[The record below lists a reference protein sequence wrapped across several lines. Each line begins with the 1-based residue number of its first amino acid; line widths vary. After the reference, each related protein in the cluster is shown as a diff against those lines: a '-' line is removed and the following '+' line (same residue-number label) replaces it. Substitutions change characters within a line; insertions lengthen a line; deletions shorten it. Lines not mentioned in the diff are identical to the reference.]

1 MEKIRWLTGNR
12 REPDDAPE
20 TASGTPPDIMPIT
33 GRPSPAS
40 TGLGSLATGAV
51 TALAIA
57 VQTGLAAVVG
67 VVIAR
72 EIGRTAETDGFFA
85 AYGVFIVLALAANAV
100 RVTVL
105 PRLAR
110 ARDERRLSSETA
122 AYAVSIAVVAL
133 PVLVAGVLFARPIAD
148 LLTGFGPDVALDA
161 AAAALPWM
169 IAAGIGQFTAGLLA
183 SALAALDDYVVAATG
198 YVAGSVAGLVLIVL
212 RIDQDGT
219 IAVAWGMALN
229 AAIATLVPAAWLARR
244 ARSEAMPRAAAR
256 ADLGRTGGR
265 LLELLSG
272 AALPFAL
279 QAMYLVCLPL
289 AAREGVGSV
298 TSFGYAYLLA
308 SAVVAVTASSL
319 GLVTSVPLTR
329 AGLDPGRVARHVDA
343 SSWLALVVVAA
354 TAGVFA
360 VAGADI
366 VERVLGTSY
375 SHDVGSQIGGL
386 VVALAPFMAVS
397 VALSVTFP
405 LVFIAG
411 RTGRLPVIAGI
422 VLLVHVPLAVLGR
435 LVAGLWGLSIA
446 LAVSTAL
453 ALALMLVLLDA
464 LRATVG
470 DLVTA
475 TVVVGAT
482 ALVVFA
488 LGALL
493 LEPPVA
499 ATIALLAYVATVLAV
514 RPRGLVRSWDYLRAL
529 R

>member
-1 MEKIRWLTGNR
+1 VEK
-12 REPDDAPE
+12 
-20 TASGTPPDIMPIT
+20 S
-33 GRPSPAS
+33 SAS
-40 TGLGSLATGAV
+40 TGLGSLATGAI

-57 VQTGLAAVVG
+57 VQTGLAAIVG

-72 EIGRTAETDGFFA
+72 ELGRTAETDGFFA
-85 AYGVFIVLALAANAV
+85 AYGVFIVLALAASAV

-110 ARDERRLSSETA
+110 ARDDRRLSAETA
-122 AYAVSIAVVAL
+122 AYAVSIAVVAI
-133 PVLVAGVLFARPIAD
+133 PVLVAGIALARPIAD
-148 LLTGFGPDVALDA
+148 VLTGSGPDEALDA
-161 AAAALPWM
+161 AAEALPWM
-169 IAAGIGQFTAGLLA
+169 ILAGIGQFTAGLLA
-183 SALAALDDYVVAATG
+183 SALAALDDYVVAAAG
-198 YVAGSVAGLVLIVL
+198 YVAGSVAGLVLILL
-212 RIDQDGT
+212 RIEAEGT

-229 AAIATLVPAAWLARR
+229 ATIATLVPAAWLARR
-244 ARSEAMPRAAAR
+244 AHSEAMPRSAPR
-256 ADLGRTGGR
+256 ADLARTGGR

-279 QAMYLVCLPL
+279 QAVYLVCLPL
-289 AAREGVGSV
+289 AAREGVGAV

-308 SAVVAVTASSL
+308 SGIVAITASSL

-329 AGLDPGRVARHVDA
+329 AGLDPARVARHVDA

-366 VERVLGTSY
+366 VERVLGPSY
-375 SHDVGSQIGGL
+375 SHDVGSQIGQL
-386 VVALAPFMAVS
+386 VVALAPFMVVS

-405 LVFIAG
+405 LVFIA
-411 RTGRLPVIAGI
+411 RRAGRLPVIAGI
-422 VLLVHVPLAVLGR
+422 VLVVHVPLAVVGQV
-435 LVAGLWGLSIA
+435 VAGLWGLSIA

-453 ALALMLVLLDA
+453 ALSLMLVLLDA

-475 TVVVGAT
+475 TVIVGAT
-482 ALVVFA
+482 ATVIFA

-493 LEPPVA
+493 LQPPAA
-499 ATIALLAYVATVLAV
+499 ATLALLAYVGTVLAV

>member
-1 MEKIRWLTGNR
+1 MEKTS
-12 REPDDAPE
+12 AQ
-20 TASGTPPDIMPIT
+20 S
-33 GRPSPAS
+33 
-40 TGLGSLATGAV
+40 GLGSLATGAV

-72 EIGRTAETDGFFA
+72 ELGRTAETDGFFA

-110 ARDERRLSSETA
+110 ARDERRLSAETA
-122 AYAVSIAVVAL
+122 AYAVSIGVVAI
-133 PVLVAGVLFARPIAD
+133 PTLVVGIAFARPIAD
-148 LLTGFGPDVALDA
+148 VLTGSGPDEALDA
-161 AAAALPWM
+161 AAEALPWM
-169 IAAGIGQFTAGLLA
+169 LLAGTLQFTAGLLA
-183 SALAALDDYVVAATG
+183 SALAALDDYVVAAVG
-198 YVAGSVAGLVLIVL
+198 YIGGSIAGLALILV
-212 RIDQDGT
+212 RVEQDGT
-219 IAVAWGMALN
+219 VAVAWGMALN
-229 AAIATLVPAAWLARR
+229 AAIATLVPALWLVRR
-244 ARSEAMPRAAAR
+244 ARSEAMPATAAR
-256 ADLGRTGGR
+256 ASFGSTGGR

-279 QAMYLVCLPL
+279 QAVYLVCLPL
-289 AAREGVGSV
+289 AAREGVGAV

-329 AGLDPGRVARHVDA
+329 TGLDPGRVARHVDA

-360 VAGADI
+360 VAGADL
-366 VERVLGTSY
+366 VERVLGASY
-375 SHDVGSQIGGL
+375 SHDVGSQIGQL
-386 VVALAPFMAVS
+386 VVALAPFMVVS

-405 LVFIAG
+405 LVFIAR
-411 RTGRLPVIAGI
+411 RTGRLPLIAG
-422 VLLVHVPLAVLGR
+422 VVFLVHVPLAVAGQV
-435 LVAGLWGLSIA
+435 VAGLWGLSLA

-464 LRATVG
+464 LRETVG

-482 ALVVFA
+482 AAAIFA
-488 LGALL
+488 LGAIF
-493 LEPPVA
+493 LEPPAA
-499 ATIALLAYVATVLAV
+499 ATLALIAYLGTVLVV

>member
-1 MEKIRWLTGNR
+1 VRPTW
-12 REPDDAPE
+12 
-20 TASGTPPDIMPIT
+20 SGTPPDVTPIT
-33 GRPSPAS
+33 GQPSPAS

-72 EIGRTAETDGFFA
+72 ELGRTAETDGFFA

-110 ARDERRLSSETA
+110 ARDDRRLSSETA
-122 AYAVSIAVVAL
+122 AYAVSIGVVAV
-133 PVLVAGVLFARPIAD
+133 PVLVLGIVFARPIAD
-148 LLTGFGPDVALDA
+148 VLTGSGPQEALDA
-161 AAAALPWM
+161 AAEALPWM
-169 IAAGIGQFTAGLLA
+169 ILAGVGQFTAGLLA
-183 SALAALDDYVVAATG
+183 SALAALDDYVVAASG
-198 YVAGSVAGLVLIVL
+198 YITGSVAGLVLILV
-212 RIDQDGT
+212 RIEQDGT

-229 AAIATLVPAAWLARR
+229 ATIATLVPAAWLARR
-244 ARSEAMPRAAAR
+244 ARSEAMPRSAAR
-256 ADLGRTGGR
+256 ANLGRTGGR

-279 QAMYLVCLPL
+279 QAVYLVCLPL
-289 AAREGVGSV
+289 AAREGVGAV
-298 TSFGYAYLLA
+298 TSFGYAYLVA
-308 SAVVAVTASSL
+308 SAIVAVTASSL

-366 VERVLGTSY
+366 VARVLGASY
-375 SHDVGSQIGGL
+375 SHDVGSQIGQL
-386 VVALAPFMAVS
+386 VVALAPFMVVS

-405 LVFIAG
+405 LVFIAR
-411 RTGRLPVIAGI
+411 RTGRLPLIAGI
-422 VLLVHVPLAVLGR
+422 VLLVHVPLAVLGQV
-435 LVAGLWGLSIA
+435 VAGLWGLSIA
-446 LAVSTAL
+446 LAVSTAI

-470 DLVTA
+470 DLLTA

-482 ALVVFA
+482 AAVIFA

-493 LEPPVA
+493 LEPPAA
-499 ATIALLAYVATVLAV
+499 ATLALLAYVGTVLAV